1 MTQPTDTDADIRRL
15 RESFASAMRD
25 ADTFGQTFYA
35 RLFALAPSARALFPD
50 SLEAQQQKLVHALHV
65 LMRGL
70 DHPDPLEPLLRQLGL
85 LADADVQRQRAQQR
99 HLVLRGH
106 ARAAALAEDVLGMAA
121 VGADVDGHV
130 LDNAEHRHFD
140 LANIL
145 RAFFASSRAMSCGV
159 VTMIAADTGTFWHR
173 VSWMS
178 PVPGGRS
185 MTR

>member
-70 DHPDPLEPLLRQLGL
+70 DHPDPLEPLLRQLG
-85 LADADVQRQRAQQR
+85 ARHVAYGAQAA
-99 HLVLRGH
+99 HYVLVGEALIDTLDQLGE
-106 ARAAALAEDVLGMAA
+106 APLDPATRAAWSRFFGWVAATMLAG
-121 VGADVDGHV
+121 
-130 LDNAEHRHFD
+130 AEHAQR
-140 LANIL
+140 
-145 RAFFASSRAMSCGV
+145 RAHAEAR
-159 VTMIAADTGTFWHR
+159 
-173 VSWMS
+173 
-178 PVPGGRS
+178 GGPP
-185 MTR
+185 TRPLPLPQIP